1 MEISQFGGYRGVGK
15 CISTRSRSASMNVNT
30 STSRSKSTN
39 RSKSMNTIQEQECDL
54 TSITGVQMYTYRD
67 KRKPPLAGSGGK
79 EEKRGWVE
87 N

>member
-1 MEISQFGGYRGVGK
+1 
-15 CISTRSRSASMNVNT
+15 
-30 STSRSKSTN
+30 
-39 RSKSMNTIQEQECDL
+39 MNTIQEQECDL